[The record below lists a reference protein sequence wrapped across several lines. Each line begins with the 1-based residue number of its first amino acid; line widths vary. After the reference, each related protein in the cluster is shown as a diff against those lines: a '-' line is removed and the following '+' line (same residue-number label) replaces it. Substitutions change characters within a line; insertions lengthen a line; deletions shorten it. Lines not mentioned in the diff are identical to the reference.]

1 MNHAARRPPSFSEEL
16 LAHTV
21 RQAKLLAESHVRLA
35 SRIDDACV
43 RDRVDRLQAALD
55 DYAAVTEGAFDRG
68 LFGAALERLQES
80 MDALRVEWV
89 RVVRAGSPA

>member
-1 MNHAARRPPSFSEEL
+1 MNHAARTPPSFSEEL

-35 SRIDDACV
+35 ARVDDAVV
-43 RDRVDRLQAALD
+43 RDRVDQLQAALD
-55 DYAAVTEGAFDRG
+55 DYAAVTDGEFDRG
-68 LFGAALERLQES
+68 RFGAALERLQES

-89 RVVRAGSPA
+89 RVVRARTPV